1 MSAAGFRVGIGLNHP
16 IDGLILRA
24 ENVTIDYM
32 NSNATPPHATPALIQ
47 PTSHRVSVRLLI
59 VIGAVFLILA
69 ITLGVLATQFNWL
82 SRVAPSVANLSD
94 VGPQSLIM
102 HDMPICVPTV
112 AGVGTNASANQ
123 SPFGLAWFHKPPQDG
138 TTAEQLAAQSS
149 YIHFTG
155 AADIPFR
162 DELRSAG
169 YKGRILT
176 YTGMNSI
183 EGPGPYADGS
193 QPCDANYTPHDNQ
206 LAFFKGDFCAYING
220 HESWFLHNGAGQ
232 RLVDDYFGSG
242 RITYMMNPADPGWRA
257 FAMQRLTYIKDVW
270 FYDGVWLDNVDLDLT
285 RMTSELK
292 NSDGKV
298 REYSTDA
305 AWKQASAGWLAD
317 ARKTLGDNYPIWG
330 NLVGG
335 GLRADA
341 WDAYAPY
348 LDGAMDESFA
358 VKWLDGWRST
368 EQWQAQI
375 QRAGRWL
382 AAGKGLVM
390 VGQGAQDDTDR
401 MRFSLASY
409 LLVAQGDGAQ
419 STFRYTRYDTYYEQM
434 WLYPEYDT
442 ARQLGAPTG
451 TCSEVSPGLWRR
463 DFQRGYVQVDLSTHQ
478 GSLVLR
484 P

>member
-1 MSAAGFRVGIGLNHP
+1 
-16 IDGLILRA
+16 
-24 ENVTIDYM
+24 
-32 NSNATPPHATPALIQ
+32 
-47 PTSHRVSVRLLI
+47 
-59 VIGAVFLILA
+59 
-69 ITLGVLATQFNWL
+69 
-82 SRVAPSVANLSD
+82 
-94 VGPQSLIM
+94 
-102 HDMPICVPTV
+102 
-112 AGVGTNASANQ
+112 
-123 SPFGLAWFHKPPQDG
+123 
-138 TTAEQLAAQSS
+138 
-149 YIHFTG
+149 
-155 AADIPFR
+155 
-162 DELRSAG
+162 
-169 YKGRILT
+169 
-176 YTGMNSI
+176 
-183 EGPGPYADGS
+183 
-193 QPCDANYTPHDNQ
+193 
-206 LAFFKGDFCAYING
+206 
-220 HESWFLHNGAGQ
+220 
-232 RLVDDYFGSG
+232 
-242 RITYMMNPADPGWRA
+242 
-257 FAMQRLTYIKDVW
+257 
-270 FYDGVWLDNVDLDLT
+270 
-285 RMTSELK
+285 MTSELK

-317 ARKTLGDNYPIWG
+317 ARKTLGDNYPIWA

-390 VGQGAQDDTDR
+390 VGQGAQGDTDR

-434 WLYPEYDT
+434 WLYPGTIRHRNWERQR
-442 ARQLGAPTG
+442 ARAVRFRPA
-451 TCSEVSPGLWRR
+451 LWRR